1 MIHQSRKFATTH
13 SSFQTSP
20 RWFSIVI
27 TALLPV
33 SIISSLP
40 THPGKV
46 QHGRHSKLNLERR
59 TLLLILEFSGSSL
72 LFTYFCNAQHS
83 ETLTD
88 CGYPAT
94 DQIPTVVFNT
104 ILVMFLCITLSD
116 QLLKCKYYSIV
127 KYRYTSVRNAQGAS
141 HTDTDIED
149 E

>member
-27 TALLPV
+27 AALLPV

-59 TLLLILEFSGSSL
+59 TLLIILEFSGSSL
-72 LFTYFCNAQHS
+72 LFTYFLQRAAQRDSHRLWLRRPQIKFPLLS
-83 ETLTD
+83 LT
-88 CGYPAT
+88 
-94 DQIPTVVFNT
+94 Q
-104 ILVMFLCITLSD
+104 FL
-116 QLLKCKYYSIV
+116 
-127 KYRYTSVRNAQGAS
+127 
-141 HTDTDIED
+141 
-149 E
+149 